1 MLKEFTPTAGAWMNS
16 TPTGLE
22 GCYEIVLEDGKVIG
36 MAHEF
41 HDAVLMCCSKEFFD
55 ALVDVHDIL
64 QRVEDSTAK
73 ELIEERLSQAFA
85 KVVAEADV

>member
-1 MLKEFTPTAGAWMNS
+1 MLERISVSPGAWMTS

-22 GCYEIVLEDGKVIG
+22 GCHEIMLEDGKVIG
-36 MAHEF
+36 MAHEY

>member
-1 MLKEFTPTAGAWMNS
+1 MLDDLTVSPGAWRVN

-22 GCYEIVLEDGKVIG
+22 GCHEILLDDNRVIG
-36 MAHEF
+36 MAHEYN
-41 HDAVLMCCSKEFFD
+41 DAVLMCCAKEFFD

-64 QRVEDSTAK
+64 ARVEDSTAK
-73 ELIEERLSQAFA
+73 ELLEERISQAFA